1 MYNKSFKSRKQLII
15 ADAMK
20 VIGLVTSMQEAKELE
35 YIAKVC
41 TLVNRIH
48 YLAKVGKMRRLRG
61 EK

>member
-1 MYNKSFKSRKQLII
+1 
-15 ADAMK
+15 MK

-48 YLAKVGKMRRLRG
+48 YLAKVGKMRELRG
-61 EK
+61 KK